1 MGKIVLV
8 TGGRQVGKSSLCQRV
23 AADLREQGVQV
34 TGLVTQRVAVHALM
48 VTELG
53 TGISYALTKPLGAE
67 GLALPNFTLDPQAM
81 ERAAA
86 ALRRSFPTQLFVLDE
101 VGPLEVME
109 GKGWGEAF
117 DLLRHERYDVAM
129 LVVRPELLYA
139 AITCLPN
146 ALYTVVRVSIA
157 GRERVLRAVTQ
168 WMGGQFAERRG

>member
-8 TGGRQVGKSSLCQRV
+8 TGGRQVGKSSLCRRV
-23 AADLREQGVQV
+23 AAELRGQGVQV
-34 TGLVTQRVAVHALM
+34 TGLITQRVATHALM
-48 VTELG
+48 VTELE
-53 TGISYALTKPLGAE
+53 TGVSYALTRPLDAE

-101 VGPLEVME
+101 VGPLEMME
-109 GKGWGEAF
+109 GKGWGEVF
-117 DLLRHERYDVAM
+117 DLLRRERYDVAM

-146 ALYTVVRVSIA
+146 ALYTVVRVSIVERERLPQAVIRWIRGQLA
-157 GRERVLRAVTQ
+157 GREV
-168 WMGGQFAERRG
+168 